1 MSERYKVI
9 DSTLPNFITLT
20 ITDWVD
26 LFVRPQYC
34 KVLDESL
41 NYCVQNMGI
50 SIHAYVYMTSH
61 VHMIV
66 SSSKTPIPEFV
77 RNFKVHLRKNL

>member
-50 SIHAYVYMTSH
+50 SVHAYVYMTSH

-66 SSSKTPIPEFV
+66 SSAKTPIPEFV